1 MSTVYIIL
9 LAVVLGAA
17 ACIWAAAVTKTIPG
31 YRVEPNTYDLYQRIN
46 QELITAAG
54 TPTVIYLPPA
64 DWRTFK
70 AHCDT
75 NGMAYEFLHIPV
87 QEGSGRAITFAY

>member
-1 MSTVYIIL
+1 MTTLYIIIF
-9 LAVVLGAA
+9 AIVLGAV
-17 ACIWAAAVTKTIPG
+17 ACIWAAAMTKTIPG
-31 YRVEPNTYDLYQRIN
+31 YRAAPETYDLYQRIN
-46 QELITAAG
+46 QELITAAQS
-54 TPTVIYLPPA
+54 PKIIYLPPA